1 MPFTATPL
9 SWRAKCNAPT
19 QRCLKSAILRLRDGP
34 SIGYIKMERHFPWPL
49 LTSSKG
55 FKKLFWAQKLPQWRH
70 STPLFCKTGRT
81 TPLGRGD
88 RDDDHDA
95 TISKNRVP
103 PPLQLIVVKLFCEA
117 YSCFTLEETIYHS
130 LWRQRTG
137 EKKME
142 IVPLQQNI
150 CYQIVVV
157 LEVAFLG
164 KKLAEKNRRK
174 FCAKMARKKQTL
186 SSFWFFVFTMIS

>member
-1 MPFTATPL
+1 MATAT
-9 SWRAKCNAPT
+9 
-19 QRCLKSAILRLRDGP
+19 
-34 SIGYIKMERHFPWPL
+34 
-49 LTSSKG
+49 
-55 FKKLFWAQKLPQWRH
+55 
-70 STPLFCKTGRT
+70 T
-81 TPLGRGD
+81 TTTTTT
-88 RDDDHDA
+88 

-117 YSCFTLEETIYHS
+117 YSCFTREETIYHS

-174 FCAKMARKKQTL
+174 FFAKMARKKQTL
-186 SSFWFFVFTMIS
+186 SSFWFFVFTMIHNDILIQSQRDLNPLPCWSSIAFSYQDRTSEPLRGHKKTLSNRK